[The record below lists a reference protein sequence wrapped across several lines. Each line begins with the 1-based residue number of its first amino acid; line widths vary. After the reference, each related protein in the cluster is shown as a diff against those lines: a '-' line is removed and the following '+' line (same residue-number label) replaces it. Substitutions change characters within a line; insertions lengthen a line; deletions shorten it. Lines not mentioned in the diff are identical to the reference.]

1 MDLSYNT
8 TFSDRPASSDRS
20 VLLTQGI
27 TPFAQRIAAR
37 YLPQWKVVFAS
48 SADIPQPL
56 LDAGRHVLIP
66 NPNHA
71 SFIHELLKIC
81 LSQQVGYLLPLDR
94 EEATVLSGA
103 KVLFQE
109 YGIEVLVS
117 DPEIRGE
124 LPVMLQPPRGLDLV
138 IMSKGEE
145 LAPASGMKKMNEQYS
160 GVFCFNDD
168 GEGFQC
174 YT

>member
-8 TFSDRPASSDRS
+8 AAADRS
-20 VLLTQGI
+20 ILLTQGI
-27 TPFAQRIAAR
+27 SPFTQRIAAR
-37 YLPQWKVVFAS
+37 YFPQWQLVFAS

-56 LDAGRHVLIP
+56 LDAGHHVAIH

-71 SFIHELLKIC
+71 SFIHELLKVC

-94 EEATVLSGA
+94 EEAMVLSGA

-109 YGIEVLVS
+109 YGIQLLVS
-117 DPEIRGE
+117 DPEIIGG
-124 LPVMLQPPRGLDLV
+124 LPEMLQPPRGLELV
-138 IMSKGEE
+138 ILSKGEE
-145 LAPASGMKKMNEQYS
+145 LAPTSGIKKMNEQYS
-160 GVFCFNDD
+160 GIFCFNDD